1 MRYQCRVIIYSL
13 TEGNNNIDT
22 LSNDYIKYVKT
33 DDDMMLNYNK
43 LTL

>member
-22 LSNDYIKYVKT
+22 LS
-33 DDDMMLNYNK
+33 
-43 LTL
+43 LTHPPATLMIVLRPSYD